1 MACTGSGV
9 QIPSA
14 PQTNMNLKY
23 IREIFNQTKDLI
35 GSQSAI
41 AIISV
46 IQVSFVVNQLGPAKY
61 GAVVLLIAVPSLIF
75 RASHARNSDVNL
87 LVLKDGKNFYFES
100 IFFNFITGIGSFLL
114 CIVIFTNP
122 IIINSSLGDYFGIET
137 LSNVL
142 LIYLLTRIIQ
152 TFSETSKSILIFH
165 NDLRRYSILEIS
177 SVLVRFI
184 ALVFLLL
191 NDQEIEE
198 LGGMT
203 KAVELGLPKRR
214 IEESA
219 AIRQAK
225 VDSGEEV
232 IVGVNKYVGEDEQN
246 VEVRDVDNL
255 KVRLEQIERLKN
267 IKSSRDEKKC
277 IAALNNMKLA
287 ARDGTGN
294 ILALAIEAARE
305 RATVGE
311 MSYALEEVYTRYST
325 TSEVG
330 KGQYVKSFKNKKE
343 IEQTID
349 IVDSF
354 TRMEGRK
361 PKMLV
366 VKMGQDGHD
375 RGAKVIASAF
385 IDFGFDVKVGP
396 LFQTPSEAAEDALN
410 GKFDIIGISTQ
421 AAGHKTLAPQLIEE
435 LEKRDGQDM
444 LVICGG
450 VIPHQDHKFLKDS
463 GVSAIFGPGT
473 NIPRAADEIIQLL
486 FNKKGRNH

>member
-122 IIINSSLGDYFGIET
+122 IIINSSLGDYFGIES

-152 TFSETSKSILIFH
+152 TLSETSKSILIFH

-177 SVLVRFI
+177 SVVVRFI

-191 NDQEIEE
+191 NDPSVENYLIAQSIYGITFG
-198 LGGMT
+198 LFGLYLSNKYRDYSDFKIRHF
-203 KAVELGLPKRR
+203 KAYSK
-214 IEESA
+214 
-219 AIRQAK
+219 AIRSSYGKIRYDQIIGLIPQHLDVILLAIVVDIQTVGIYQFAK
-225 VDSGEEV
+225 RLVEPINYLVVTFNPWLQNKLKSEDKDFNITSFLKRILLPISILLFGIYFIFGRNLILFIGNEEFINSFEPMMVLLIGFTTYLLSFWIRQYLLFADLIQFHAYGRIVYSFVFLVLAVLLSDSFSSL
-232 IVGVNKYVGEDEQN
+232 GVAIALSSAMVLQKLFEYTIY
-246 VEVRDVDNL
+246 L
-255 KVRLEQIERLKN
+255 IK
-267 IKSSRDEKKC
+267 IKS
-277 IAALNNMKLA
+277 N
-287 ARDGTGN
+287 
-294 ILALAIEAARE
+294 
-305 RATVGE
+305 
-311 MSYALEEVYTRYST
+311 
-325 TSEVG
+325 
-330 KGQYVKSFKNKKE
+330 
-343 IEQTID
+343 
-349 IVDSF
+349 
-354 TRMEGRK
+354 
-361 PKMLV
+361 
-366 VKMGQDGHD
+366 
-375 RGAKVIASAF
+375 
-385 IDFGFDVKVGP
+385 
-396 LFQTPSEAAEDALN
+396 
-410 GKFDIIGISTQ
+410 
-421 AAGHKTLAPQLIEE
+421 
-435 LEKRDGQDM
+435 
-444 LVICGG
+444 
-450 VIPHQDHKFLKDS
+450 
-463 GVSAIFGPGT
+463 
-473 NIPRAADEIIQLL
+473 
-486 FNKKGRNH
+486 

>member
-152 TFSETSKSILIFH
+152 TFSETSKSIMIFH

-177 SVLVRFI
+177 SVVVRFI

-191 NDQEIEE
+191 NDPSVENYLIAQSIYGITFGLFGLYLSNKYRDSSDFKIRNFKAYSKSIRSSYGKIRYDQIIGLIPQHFDVILLAIVVDIQTVGIYQFAKRLVEPINYLVVTFNPWLQNKLKSEDKDFNITSFLKRILLPISILLFGIYFIFGRNLILFIGNEE
-198 LGGMT
+198 FINSFEPMMVLLIGFIT
-203 KAVELGLPKRR
+203 YLL
-214 IEESA
+214 SFW
-219 AIRQAK
+219 IRQ
-225 VDSGEEV
+225 
-232 IVGVNKYVGEDEQN
+232 Y
-246 VEVRDVDNL
+246 
-255 KVRLEQIERLKN
+255 
-267 IKSSRDEKKC
+267 
-277 IAALNNMKLA
+277 
-287 ARDGTGN
+287 
-294 ILALAIEAARE
+294 
-305 RATVGE
+305 
-311 MSYALEEVYTRYST
+311 
-325 TSEVG
+325 
-330 KGQYVKSFKNKKE
+330 
-343 IEQTID
+343 
-349 IVDSF
+349 
-354 TRMEGRK
+354 
-361 PKMLV
+361 
-366 VKMGQDGHD
+366 
-375 RGAKVIASAF
+375 
-385 IDFGFDVKVGP
+385 
-396 LFQTPSEAAEDALN
+396 
-410 GKFDIIGISTQ
+410 
-421 AAGHKTLAPQLIEE
+421 
-435 LEKRDGQDM
+435 
-444 LVICGG
+444 
-450 VIPHQDHKFLKDS
+450 
-463 GVSAIFGPGT
+463 
-473 NIPRAADEIIQLL
+473 LL
-486 FNKKGRNH
+486 FADLIQFHAY

>member
-177 SVLVRFI
+177 SVVVRFI

-191 NDQEIEE
+191 NDPSVENYLIAQSIYGITFG
-198 LGGMT
+198 LFGLYLSNKYRDSSDFKVRNF
-203 KAVELGLPKRR
+203 KAYSK
-214 IEESA
+214 
-219 AIRQAK
+219 AIRSSYGKIRYDQIIGLIPQHFDVILLAIVVDIQTVGIYQFAK
-225 VDSGEEV
+225 RLVEPINYLVVTFNPWLQNKLKSEDKDFNITSFLKRILLPISILLFGIYFIFGRNLILFIGNEEFINSFEPMMVLLIGFTTYLLSFWIRQYLLFADLIEFHAYGRIIYSFVFLVLAVLLSDSFSSL
-232 IVGVNKYVGEDEQN
+232 GVAIALSSAMVLQKLFEYTIY
-246 VEVRDVDNL
+246 L
-255 KVRLEQIERLKN
+255 IK
-267 IKSSRDEKKC
+267 IKS
-277 IAALNNMKLA
+277 N
-287 ARDGTGN
+287 
-294 ILALAIEAARE
+294 
-305 RATVGE
+305 
-311 MSYALEEVYTRYST
+311 
-325 TSEVG
+325 
-330 KGQYVKSFKNKKE
+330 
-343 IEQTID
+343 
-349 IVDSF
+349 
-354 TRMEGRK
+354 
-361 PKMLV
+361 
-366 VKMGQDGHD
+366 
-375 RGAKVIASAF
+375 
-385 IDFGFDVKVGP
+385 
-396 LFQTPSEAAEDALN
+396 
-410 GKFDIIGISTQ
+410 
-421 AAGHKTLAPQLIEE
+421 
-435 LEKRDGQDM
+435 
-444 LVICGG
+444 
-450 VIPHQDHKFLKDS
+450 
-463 GVSAIFGPGT
+463 
-473 NIPRAADEIIQLL
+473 
-486 FNKKGRNH
+486 

>member
-177 SVLVRFI
+177 SVVVRFI

-191 NDQEIEE
+191 NDPSVENYLIAQSIYGITFG
-198 LGGMT
+198 LFGLYLSNKYRDSSDFKIRNF
-203 KAVELGLPKRR
+203 KAYSK
-214 IEESA
+214 
-219 AIRQAK
+219 AIRSSYGKIRYDQIIGLIPQHFDVILLAIVVDIQTVGIYQFAK
-225 VDSGEEV
+225 RLVEPINYLVVTFNPWLQNKLKSEDKDFNITSFIKRILLPISISLFGIYFIFGRNLILFIGNEEFINSFEPMMVLLIGFTTYLLSFWIRQYLLFADLIQFHAYGRIVYSFVFLVLAVLLSDSFSSL
-232 IVGVNKYVGEDEQN
+232 GVAIALSSAMVLQKLFEYTIY
-246 VEVRDVDNL
+246 L
-255 KVRLEQIERLKN
+255 IK
-267 IKSSRDEKKC
+267 IKS
-277 IAALNNMKLA
+277 N
-287 ARDGTGN
+287 
-294 ILALAIEAARE
+294 
-305 RATVGE
+305 
-311 MSYALEEVYTRYST
+311 
-325 TSEVG
+325 
-330 KGQYVKSFKNKKE
+330 
-343 IEQTID
+343 
-349 IVDSF
+349 
-354 TRMEGRK
+354 
-361 PKMLV
+361 
-366 VKMGQDGHD
+366 
-375 RGAKVIASAF
+375 
-385 IDFGFDVKVGP
+385 
-396 LFQTPSEAAEDALN
+396 
-410 GKFDIIGISTQ
+410 
-421 AAGHKTLAPQLIEE
+421 
-435 LEKRDGQDM
+435 
-444 LVICGG
+444 
-450 VIPHQDHKFLKDS
+450 
-463 GVSAIFGPGT
+463 
-473 NIPRAADEIIQLL
+473 
-486 FNKKGRNH
+486 

>member
-177 SVLVRFI
+177 SVVVRFI

-191 NDQEIEE
+191 NDPS
-198 LGGMT
+198 
-203 KAVELGLPKRR
+203 VENYLIAQSIYGITFGLFGLYLSNKYRDSSDFKIR
-214 IEESA
+214 HFTAYSK
-219 AIRQAK
+219 AIRSSYGKIRYDQIIGLIPQHFDVILLAIVVDIQTVGIYQFAK
-225 VDSGEEV
+225 RLVEPINYLVVTFNPWLQNKLKSEDKDFNITSFLKRILLPISILLFGIYFIFGRNLILFIGNEEFINSFEPMMVLLIGFTTYLLSFWIRQYLLFADLIQFHAYGRIVYSFVFLVLAVLLSDSFSSL
-232 IVGVNKYVGEDEQN
+232 GVAIALSSAMVLQKLFEYTIY
-246 VEVRDVDNL
+246 L
-255 KVRLEQIERLKN
+255 IK
-267 IKSSRDEKKC
+267 IKS
-277 IAALNNMKLA
+277 N
-287 ARDGTGN
+287 
-294 ILALAIEAARE
+294 
-305 RATVGE
+305 
-311 MSYALEEVYTRYST
+311 
-325 TSEVG
+325 
-330 KGQYVKSFKNKKE
+330 
-343 IEQTID
+343 
-349 IVDSF
+349 
-354 TRMEGRK
+354 
-361 PKMLV
+361 
-366 VKMGQDGHD
+366 
-375 RGAKVIASAF
+375 
-385 IDFGFDVKVGP
+385 
-396 LFQTPSEAAEDALN
+396 
-410 GKFDIIGISTQ
+410 
-421 AAGHKTLAPQLIEE
+421 
-435 LEKRDGQDM
+435 
-444 LVICGG
+444 
-450 VIPHQDHKFLKDS
+450 
-463 GVSAIFGPGT
+463 
-473 NIPRAADEIIQLL
+473 
-486 FNKKGRNH
+486 

>member
-177 SVLVRFI
+177 SVVVRFI

-191 NDQEIEE
+191 NDPSVENYLIAQSIYGITFG
-198 LGGMT
+198 LFGLYLSNKYRDSSDFKIRHF
-203 KAVELGLPKRR
+203 KAYLKAIRSSYGKIRYDQIIGLIPQHLDVILLAIVVDIQTVGIYQFAKRLVEPINYLVVTFNPWLQNKLKSEDKDFNITSFFRR
-214 IEESA
+214 ILLPISILLFGIYFIFGRNLILFIGNEEFINSFEPMMVLLIGFTTYLLSFW
-219 AIRQAK
+219 IRQYLLFADLIQFHAYGRIIYSF
-225 VDSGEEV
+225 VFLVLAVLLSDSFSSL
-232 IVGVNKYVGEDEQN
+232 GVAIALSSAMVLQKLFEYTIY
-246 VEVRDVDNL
+246 L
-255 KVRLEQIERLKN
+255 IK
-267 IKSSRDEKKC
+267 IKS
-277 IAALNNMKLA
+277 N
-287 ARDGTGN
+287 
-294 ILALAIEAARE
+294 
-305 RATVGE
+305 
-311 MSYALEEVYTRYST
+311 
-325 TSEVG
+325 
-330 KGQYVKSFKNKKE
+330 
-343 IEQTID
+343 
-349 IVDSF
+349 
-354 TRMEGRK
+354 
-361 PKMLV
+361 
-366 VKMGQDGHD
+366 
-375 RGAKVIASAF
+375 
-385 IDFGFDVKVGP
+385 
-396 LFQTPSEAAEDALN
+396 
-410 GKFDIIGISTQ
+410 
-421 AAGHKTLAPQLIEE
+421 
-435 LEKRDGQDM
+435 
-444 LVICGG
+444 
-450 VIPHQDHKFLKDS
+450 
-463 GVSAIFGPGT
+463 
-473 NIPRAADEIIQLL
+473 
-486 FNKKGRNH
+486 

>member
-100 IFFNFITGIGSFLL
+100 IFFNFITGTGSFLL

-177 SVLVRFI
+177 SVVVRFI

-191 NDQEIEE
+191 NDPSVENYLIAQSIYGITFGLFGLYLSNKYRDSSDFKIQHFKAYSKSIRSSYGKIRYDQIIGLIPQHLDVILLAIVVDIQTVGIYQFAKRLVEPINYLVVTFNPWLQNKLKSEDKDFNITSFLKRILLPISILLFGIYFIFGRNLILFIGNEE
-198 LGGMT
+198 FINSFEPMMVLLIGFT
-203 KAVELGLPKRR
+203 TYLL
-214 IEESA
+214 SFW
-219 AIRQAK
+219 IRQYLLFADLIEFHAYGRIIYSF
-225 VDSGEEV
+225 VFLVLAVLLSDSFSSL
-232 IVGVNKYVGEDEQN
+232 GVAIALSSAMVLQKLFEYTIY
-246 VEVRDVDNL
+246 L
-255 KVRLEQIERLKN
+255 IK
-267 IKSSRDEKKC
+267 IKS
-277 IAALNNMKLA
+277 N
-287 ARDGTGN
+287 
-294 ILALAIEAARE
+294 
-305 RATVGE
+305 
-311 MSYALEEVYTRYST
+311 
-325 TSEVG
+325 
-330 KGQYVKSFKNKKE
+330 
-343 IEQTID
+343 
-349 IVDSF
+349 
-354 TRMEGRK
+354 
-361 PKMLV
+361 
-366 VKMGQDGHD
+366 
-375 RGAKVIASAF
+375 
-385 IDFGFDVKVGP
+385 
-396 LFQTPSEAAEDALN
+396 
-410 GKFDIIGISTQ
+410 
-421 AAGHKTLAPQLIEE
+421 
-435 LEKRDGQDM
+435 
-444 LVICGG
+444 
-450 VIPHQDHKFLKDS
+450 
-463 GVSAIFGPGT
+463 
-473 NIPRAADEIIQLL
+473 
-486 FNKKGRNH
+486 

>member
-61 GAVVLLIAVPSLIF
+61 GAAVLLIAIPSLIF

-122 IIINSSLGDYFGIET
+122 IIINSSLGDYFGIES

-177 SVLVRFI
+177 SVVVRFI

-191 NDQEIEE
+191 NDPSVENYLIAQSIYGITFG
-198 LGGMT
+198 LFGLYLSNKYRDSSDFKIRHF
-203 KAVELGLPKRR
+203 KAYSKGIRSSYGKIRYDQIIGLIPQHLDVILLAIVVDIQTVGIYQFAKRLVEPINYLVVTFNPWLQNKLKSEDKDFNITSFFRR
-214 IEESA
+214 ILLPISILLFGIYFIFGRNLILFIGNEEFINSFEPMMVLLIGFTTYLLSFW
-219 AIRQAK
+219 IRQYLLFADLIQFHAYGRI
-225 VDSGEEV
+225 VYSFVFLFLAVLLSDSFSSL
-232 IVGVNKYVGEDEQN
+232 GVAIALSSAMVLQKLFEYTIY
-246 VEVRDVDNL
+246 L
-255 KVRLEQIERLKN
+255 IK
-267 IKSSRDEKKC
+267 IKS
-277 IAALNNMKLA
+277 N
-287 ARDGTGN
+287 
-294 ILALAIEAARE
+294 
-305 RATVGE
+305 
-311 MSYALEEVYTRYST
+311 
-325 TSEVG
+325 
-330 KGQYVKSFKNKKE
+330 
-343 IEQTID
+343 
-349 IVDSF
+349 
-354 TRMEGRK
+354 
-361 PKMLV
+361 
-366 VKMGQDGHD
+366 
-375 RGAKVIASAF
+375 
-385 IDFGFDVKVGP
+385 
-396 LFQTPSEAAEDALN
+396 
-410 GKFDIIGISTQ
+410 
-421 AAGHKTLAPQLIEE
+421 
-435 LEKRDGQDM
+435 
-444 LVICGG
+444 
-450 VIPHQDHKFLKDS
+450 
-463 GVSAIFGPGT
+463 
-473 NIPRAADEIIQLL
+473 
-486 FNKKGRNH
+486 

>member
-177 SVLVRFI
+177 SVVVRFI

-191 NDQEIEE
+191 NDPSVENYLIAQSIYGITFG
-198 LGGMT
+198 LFGLYLSNKYRDSLDFKIRHF
-203 KAVELGLPKRR
+203 KAYSKAIRSSYGKIRYDQIIGLIPQHLDVILLAIVVDIQTVGIYQFAKRLVEPINYLVVTFNPWLQNKLKSEDKDFNITSFFRR
-214 IEESA
+214 ILLPISILLFGIYFIFGRNLILFIGNEEFINSFEPMMVLLIGFTTYLLSFW
-219 AIRQAK
+219 IRQYLLFADLIQFHAYGRI
-225 VDSGEEV
+225 VYSFVFLVLAVLLSDSFSSL
-232 IVGVNKYVGEDEQN
+232 GVAIALSSAMVLQKLFEYTIY
-246 VEVRDVDNL
+246 L
-255 KVRLEQIERLKN
+255 IK
-267 IKSSRDEKKC
+267 IKS
-277 IAALNNMKLA
+277 N
-287 ARDGTGN
+287 
-294 ILALAIEAARE
+294 
-305 RATVGE
+305 
-311 MSYALEEVYTRYST
+311 
-325 TSEVG
+325 
-330 KGQYVKSFKNKKE
+330 
-343 IEQTID
+343 
-349 IVDSF
+349 
-354 TRMEGRK
+354 
-361 PKMLV
+361 
-366 VKMGQDGHD
+366 
-375 RGAKVIASAF
+375 
-385 IDFGFDVKVGP
+385 
-396 LFQTPSEAAEDALN
+396 
-410 GKFDIIGISTQ
+410 
-421 AAGHKTLAPQLIEE
+421 
-435 LEKRDGQDM
+435 
-444 LVICGG
+444 
-450 VIPHQDHKFLKDS
+450 
-463 GVSAIFGPGT
+463 
-473 NIPRAADEIIQLL
+473 
-486 FNKKGRNH
+486 